1 MKGIATLYSGTFME
15 RVVYTLM
22 SGYPGEA
29 YGKTSI
35 PVIFLIFRLDKHDAI
50 SYNTTQLAK

>member
-1 MKGIATLYSGTFME
+1 ME